1 MEAYDW
7 LWLFVKCSLSIV
19 KITRLIFIRETSLCH
34 TTPTFLARYNL
45 EKRKKKKKKKKKLFD
60 LVFFLHC
67 IRNLF
72 LIIDRIF
79 PKRVVRWI
87 FLL

>member
-1 MEAYDW
+1 MEACDW

-45 EKRKKKKKKKKKLFD
+45 FFFFKKKKKKDIGVL
-60 LVFFLHC
+60 LALY
-67 IRNLF
+67 
-72 LIIDRIF
+72 
-79 PKRVVRWI
+79 PKFVSNN
-87 FLL
+87 